1 MVVFILSI
9 FIVSVKIK
17 LKLIFFMYF
26 VVYFFDWY
34 ISFCNVVLLNKIDNW
49 DDVLLLLGNR

>member
-1 MVVFILSI
+1 MVVFILNI

-17 LKLIFFMYF
+17 LKLILFMYF